1 MKLNAIYRYQLADH
15 RRGVLIFCAVILA
28 VMALVPMQVTFTSDI
43 LSTTNES
50 IQMSGFE
57 MAPAVFLFIC
67 GLSAFKENFL
77 FALQN
82 GISRKT
88 LFINRLYVAVTLA
101 VGMAFFSLLLLV
113 LGKTIESPASGI
125 AYSSLL
131 SMIYQSTGDASFS
144 GLFEYLNSFLFLT
157 VLFIAAQALGYLI
170 TVALYRMNKKQKIS
184 YIVGFYIVVFVV
196 LPIVD
201 MFISGQIST
210 ILLKFLDLSM
220 GITAHNPVIGMFSLL
235 IFSITATGFTWV
247 LIRNAGVKN

>member
-1 MKLNAIYRYQLADH
+1 
-15 RRGVLIFCAVILA
+15 
-28 VMALVPMQVTFTSDI
+28 
-43 LSTTNES
+43 
-50 IQMSGFE
+50 

-131 SMIYQSTGDASFS
+131 SMIYQSPGAASFS
-144 GLFEYLNSFLFLT
+144 GLLEYLNSFLFLT
-157 VLFIAAQALGYLI
+157 VLFMAAQALGYLI
-170 TVALYRMNKKQKIS
+170 TVALYRMDKKQKIS
-184 YIVGFYIVVFVV
+184 YIVGFYIIVFVV
-196 LPIVD
+196 LPIID

-220 GITAHNPVIGMFSLL
+220 GISAHNPVIGMFSLL
-235 IFSITATGFTWV
+235 IFSITTTGLTWV

>member
-1 MKLNAIYRYQLADH
+1 
-15 RRGVLIFCAVILA
+15 
-28 VMALVPMQVTFTSDI
+28 
-43 LSTTNES
+43 
-50 IQMSGFE
+50 

-131 SMIYQSTGDASFS
+131 SMIYQSPETIQTS

-157 VLFIAAQALGYLI
+157 VLFMAAQAHGYLI
-170 TVALYRMNKKQKIS
+170 TVALYRMDKKQKIS
-184 YIVGFYIVVFVV
+184 YIVGFYIIVFVV
-196 LPIVD
+196 LPIID
-201 MFISGQIST
+201 MFISGHIST

-235 IFSITATGFTWV
+235 IFSIIATGLAWV